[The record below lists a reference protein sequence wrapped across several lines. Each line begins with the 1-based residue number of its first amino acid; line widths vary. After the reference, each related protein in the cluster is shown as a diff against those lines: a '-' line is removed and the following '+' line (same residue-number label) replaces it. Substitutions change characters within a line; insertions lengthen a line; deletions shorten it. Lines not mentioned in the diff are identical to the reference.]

1 MTFRKKA
8 VAVLSVMALLTAGG
22 AVFVG
27 YRAHRIYDIAQSWR
41 AQIRYLVESG
51 ESIGTAPAA
60 EALSDNYLETVLGD
74 NRELLNELKGLIHK
88 GLDDAPALNMGEVA
102 AMNITYN
109 VTPEGSNVNVAA
121 HIAGGFPLE
130 ARKPGFHRDGF
141 FRNLTDNQLYTL
153 GNKQI
158 QLLGRDMIF
167 FAATNHADFHQQLI
181 DSLFEG
187 QIVPL
192 ADSLTN
198 RLYHATVFPNPEN
211 VMPPQLRQHVQTV
224 VTKGSIG
231 QYDGNWD
238 IIIITKSTES
248 ARYVVSVINDLRR
261 TAEVTMAS
269 VLGGE
274 AVETQWG
281 KQYIWWAR
289 SMMDMSARSV
299 VEQKGQVVRI
309 RTDFK
314 REMVNATLKT
324 IERAMRDYRAIRET
338 FDENDPRVAKAL
350 AKADALEAQGRRL
363 ESKARKLQNYW
374 SEEHQ
379 WGPDW
384 PIAPKEGERPQPQP
398 TPQATSD
405 TSAGTP
411 VEAAPA
417 GQPVEQP
424 SSGTPAPADTGA

>member
-1 MTFRKKA
+1 MTFRRKA
-8 VAVLSVMALLTAGG
+8 VTGLSIAALLLAGG
-22 AVFVG
+22 SLYVG
-27 YRAHRIYDIAQSWR
+27 FRAYRMYDIAQSWR
-41 AQIRYLVESG
+41 SQIRYLVESG
-51 ESIGTAPAA
+51 NSIGTAPASQ
-60 EALSDNYLETVLGD
+60 ALSDGYLESVLGD
-74 NRELLNELKGLIHK
+74 NRELLTELKGLIHK
-88 GLDDAPALNMGEVA
+88 GLDESPSLNMGEVA

-109 VTPEGSNVNVAA
+109 RTPEGSNVNVAA

-141 FRNLTDNQLYTL
+141 FNNLTDRQLYTL
-153 GNKQI
+153 GNKQV

-167 FAATNHADFHQQLI
+167 FAGTNYAETHQQLMATV
-181 DSLFEG
+181 FEG
-187 QIVPL
+187 RIVPL

-231 QYDGNWD
+231 QYDGSWD
-238 IIIITKSTES
+238 VIIITKSADS
-248 ARYVVSVINDLRR
+248 ARYVVSVINDLKR
-261 TAEVTMAS
+261 TAEVTLAS
-269 VLGGE
+269 VLGGQ
-274 AVETQWG
+274 ATETQWG

-299 VEQKGQVVRI
+299 VEQKGQVVRV

-324 IERAMRDYRAIRET
+324 LERAMRDYRAIRET

-350 AKADALEAQGRRL
+350 AKADVLESQGRQL
-363 ESKARKLQNYW
+363 ESKARKIQDYW

-384 PIAPKEGERPQPQP
+384 PIGPREGERPQAVPQTIQELP
-398 TPQATSD
+398 AATPP
-405 TSAGTP
+405 SAQP
-411 VEAAPA
+411 AEAAPA
-417 GQPVEQP
+417 
-424 SSGTPAPADTGA
+424 TTAAPNPGA